1 MPARDGFRRGPRLAV
16 WSVTCFAAA
25 AGATTGCCY
34 PENAGFEFYGRMI
47 RRVVELA
54 TFAADPHTLI
64 CGPRIF
70 QVWARRP

>member
-1 MPARDGFRRGPRLAV
+1 M
-16 WSVTCFAAA
+16 
-25 AGATTGCCY
+25 TGCCY